1 MTGTIIESDLVVD
14 GNISAPEGA
23 VSVKGRVTGDLTAR
37 TLDVANGG
45 QVNGAV
51 DAQTVTIQGTQSGS
65 IKCAELSLGATS
77 QVNSKV
83 IAKTMVSEKGAKIV
97 GEVKITGA

>member
-83 IAKTMVSEKGAKIV
+83 IAKTMVSEKGAKIA
-97 GEVKITGA
+97 GEVKITG